1 MNKFSLSD
9 IGDLKSQFK
18 KYKPCRTTALAAA
31 DKLILPLKW
40 DASNALR
47 GVSNVGKR
55 LD

>member
-18 KYKPCRTTALAAA
+18 KYKPCSGALAAA
-31 DKLILPLKW
+31 GILIAPLKW
-40 DASNALR
+40 DASNALKDASTW
-47 GVSNVGKR
+47 G